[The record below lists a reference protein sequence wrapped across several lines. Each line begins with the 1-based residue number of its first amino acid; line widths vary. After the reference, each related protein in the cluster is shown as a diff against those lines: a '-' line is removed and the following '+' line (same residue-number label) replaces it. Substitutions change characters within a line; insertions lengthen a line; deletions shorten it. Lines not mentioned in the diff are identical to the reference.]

1 MTIEY
6 SDVSIHSLLP
16 SADPA
21 SPTQYRQRQSSNS
34 SNTSLPSDSPNDERN
49 DEVQLS
55 TAVLELVTLS
65 IKRTQFPSSL
75 VRFGSVGSF
84 QCSLILA
91 LDRRGGVSRA
101 ALWCQHEHGL
111 RP

>member
-6 SDVSIHSLLP
+6 SDVTIHSLLP

-55 TAVLELVTLS
+55 TAVLELVALS
-65 IKRTQFPSSL
+65 IKRTQSPSSL
-75 VRFGSVGSF
+75 VRFGSVGSNAR
-84 QCSLILA
+84 SSSPSIVA
-91 LDRRGGVSRA
+91 EASRV
-101 ALWCQHEHGL
+101 LHCVCQHEDGL